1 MHYPFER
8 RCPFQEPREFAEL
21 RAGEPVAPV
30 TLPSG
35 APGYLVTTYDEV
47 RRVLS
52 DDRFSRTPVRE
63 RAGGGDRGGF
73 DFGLSVADPVAHER
87 WRRLVGSVV
96 NPRLAETL
104 RPRIVAAVEELLD
117 RFAATEQPV
126 DLMAGYARPLALRV
140 LGDLFDVP
148 DDLRPMLTAWAAG
161 IAAAGADMTAFGAA
175 TQTLHRC
182 ATELV
187 ARPHG
192 SLLAALAAA
201 RHDGHA
207 LTEADLVRTVM
218 LMAIAGYET
227 SAVQIG
233 NGVLALLQYPEQL
246 GLVRDGQVGGAVDE
260 ILRYAQAGTG
270 FAGITYTLEEVE
282 LGGVTVPAGAAVLV
296 CLDSAARDE
305 RRVPDPQ
312 RFDITRGSARYHLA
326 FGSGGHYCLGAP
338 VARVELEE
346 GLTRL
351 CRRFPG
357 LRAAYGTENVVF
369 ARNLLHHYPR
379 ELPVLTHCSISTSGN
394 TVHE

>member
-1 MHYPFER
+1 VRYPFER
-8 RCPFQEPREFAEL
+8 RCPFQEPEEFAEL
-21 RAGEPVAPV
+21 RAGEPVTPV

-35 APGYLVTTYDEV
+35 ASGYLVTTYDEV
-47 RRVLS
+47 RRVLT

-63 RAGGGDRGGF
+63 QAGRGAPGGF
-73 DFGLSVADPVAHER
+73 DFGLSVADPADHER

-96 NPRLAETL
+96 NPRLAESL
-104 RPRIVAAVEELLD
+104 RPRIVAGVEDLLD
-117 RFAATEQPV
+117 QLAAAAQPV
-126 DLMAGYARPLALRV
+126 DLMAAYARPLALRV

-148 DDLRPMLTAWAAG
+148 DDLRPMLAAWAAG
-161 IAAAGADMTAFGAA
+161 LAAAGSDMHAFGAA

-192 SLLAALAAA
+192 ALLTALAAA
-201 RHDGHA
+201 RHDGDA

-233 NGVLALLQYPEQL
+233 NGVLALLQHPGQL
-246 GLVRDGQVGGAVDE
+246 SLVRDGQADGAVDE

-270 FAGITYTLEEVE
+270 FAGITYTVEEVE
-282 LGGVTVPAGAAVLV
+282 LGGVTVPAGAAVLIS
-296 CLDSAARDE
+296 LDSAARDE
-305 RRVPDPQ
+305 RRVPDPHV
-312 RFDITRGSARYHLA
+312 FDVTRGSSRYHLA

-369 ARNLLHHYPR
+369 TRNLLHHYPR
-379 ELPVLTHCSISTSGN
+379 ELPISTY
-394 TVHE
+394 

>member
-1 MHYPFER
+1 MRYPFER
-8 RCPFQEPREFAEL
+8 RCPFQEPAEFAAL

-30 TLPSG
+30 ALPSG
-35 APGYLVTTYDEV
+35 ASGYLVTTYDEV
-47 RRVLS
+47 RRVLT

-63 RAGGGDRGGF
+63 QAGRGNPGGF

-104 RPRIVAAVEELLD
+104 RPRIVTAVEQLLD
-117 RFAATEQPV
+117 RLAATPQPA
-126 DLMAGYARPLALRV
+126 DLMTCYARPLALRV
-140 LGDLFDVP
+140 LGELFDVP
-148 DDLRPMLTAWAAG
+148 DDLRPMLTTWAAG
-161 IAAAGADMTAFGAA
+161 IAAAGADMRAFGAA
-175 TQTLHRC
+175 TQTLHHC
-182 ATELV
+182 AVELV

-192 SLLAALAAA
+192 GLLTALAAA

-207 LTEADLVRTVM
+207 LTDADLVRTVM

-233 NGVLALLQYPEQL
+233 NGVLALLQHPEQL
-246 GLVRDGQVGGAVDE
+246 ALVRDGHADGAVDE

-270 FAGITYTLEEVE
+270 FAGITYTVEGVE
-282 LGGVTVPAGAAVLV
+282 LGGVTVPPGAAVLV
-296 CLDSAARDE
+296 ALDSAARDE
-305 RRVPDPQ
+305 RRVPEPQ
-312 RFDITRGSARYHLA
+312 VFDVTRGSARYHLA

-357 LRAAYGTENVVF
+357 LRAAYGTEKVVF
-369 ARNLLHHYPR
+369 TRNLLHHYPR
-379 ELPVLTHCSISTSGN
+379 ELPVHTD
-394 TVHE
+394 